1 MHICI
6 LADTIDNQS
15 AGVHF
20 YTKNLIEELL
30 EIDKNNRYSF
40 IHERP
45 NDFFNNTENYIIK
58 KHKFPGAGTMRK
70 FFLIPKLIRKLKP
83 DIVLEPCH
91 IGPFNL
97 PKSIKRTVTIHDLT
111 PILFPQFH
119 IKRSTIIHK
128 LLLKRVLKNADLI
141 LTASQNNKK
150 DILNYSK
157 TKTRIEVIPLGLAQ
171 NNRLK
176 TVPGNESLN
185 NDQIP
190 QVPYI
195 LYLGTI
201 EPRKNLN
208 ILIDSFLELK
218 EELKLPHKLVLAGKI
233 GWKANETLQK
243 ARHPEIILTNH
254 VDDNT
259 KQQLYKNADL
269 FVYPSLYEGFGL
281 PPMEAL
287 SHGTPTICST
297 GGALKEVYKNQV
309 SLFNPKDK
317 EKLKQLIKKH
327 LSHRQNKAIKNLPTF
342 KKTAQKTLKALI
354 EAVQKSS

>member
-30 EIDKNNRYSF
+30 KIDKNNRYSF

-97 PKSIKRTVTIHDLT
+97 PKSIKRAVTIHDLT

-150 DILNYSK
+150 DIMDYMGSNSK
-157 TKTRIEVIPLGLAQ
+157 IEVIPLGLSRKITA
-171 NNRLK
+171 
-176 TVPGNESLN
+176 GG
-185 NDQIP
+185 
-190 QVPYI
+190 QVQHNSRITQAPYI

-233 GWKANETLQK
+233 GWKAKETVQK

-254 VDDNT
+254 VDNNT

-287 SHGTPTICST
+287 SYGTPTICST

-327 LSHRQNKAIKNLPTF
+327 LSHRQNGAIKNLPTF
-342 KKTAQKTLKALI
+342 KKTAQKTLKALN